1 MDAQEYDAIV
11 DKIMQFRGKI
21 IPIAE
26 LNDKAAV
33 HSTYELLLAIDNL
46 LWYIDNHAKVDELGW
61 IR

>member
-26 LNDKAAV
+26 LNDRVAV

-46 LWYIDNHAKVDELGW
+46 LWYIDNHAKADGLGW